1 MSNIFITVRI
11 DRKLGDGAI
20 FQEIEN
26 KKQEGWELVSKEIRK
41 NIFGLIFNGGY
52 WELVFKKKAGKKV
65 WNETH

>member
-26 KKQEGWELVSKEIRK
+26 KKQEG
-41 NIFGLIFNGGY
+41 
-52 WELVFKKKAGKKV
+52 
-65 WNETH
+65 